1 MTQVLITRIASC
13 ILKPFIHLKARSRLI
28 PVSLK
33 HYIHCPFWL
42 YLLSKAQPNYLD
54 APSPFPLTRLG
65 LVDPS
70 EFSLKSVA
78 CSFAGYHA
86 VKRSLAPGFKL
97 AMPLSTDQI
106 WSAHRVF
113 WDSYC
118 AAAQDCGLPHRA
130 FSTIVA
136 DSLPG
141 VSDTPAFAMPVVP
154 ISDL

>member
-1 MTQVLITRIASC
+1 MFRLDETRASVL
-13 ILKPFIHLKARSRLI
+13 
-28 PVSLK
+28 
-33 HYIHCPFWL
+33 
-42 YLLSKAQPNYLD
+42 NYQLFFLNE
-54 APSPFPLTRLG
+54 ATA
-65 LVDPS
+65 LV
-70 EFSLKSVA
+70 A
-78 CSFAGYHA
+78 
-86 VKRSLAPGFKL
+86 GFKL
-97 AMPLSTDQI
+97 AIPLSTDQI

-141 VSDTPAFAMPVVP
+141 VSDTHAFAMLAVP

>member
-1 MTQVLITRIASC
+1 MPYL
-13 ILKPFIHLKARSRLI
+13 
-28 PVSLK
+28 
-33 HYIHCPFWL
+33 L
-42 YLLSKAQPNYLD
+42 YLLAKAQPDDLD
-54 APSPFPLTRLG
+54 APSPHPLTRLG
-65 LVDPS
+65 LVDPN
-70 EFSLKSVA
+70 ECLLKSVA

-86 VKRSLAPGFKL
+86 VKRSLAPRFKFAL
-97 AMPLSTDQI
+97 PLSTDQI

-154 ISDL
+154 ISDLRDVIQTACDCT